1 MTLGAIILAAGESSR
16 NSGGNKLLMPLE
28 GLPIIERVYKTALS
42 VKFEPIVIV
51 TGFEADDIRSAMAG
65 SGASL
70 KYNKNW
76 AGGMASSLALGAR
89 DLPENIG
96 GFAVLLGDMPLI
108 SQPILA
114 TLMAHFIALKCDSIV
129 YPVYEGEQGHPVFF
143 PAGLLNEFRKLKGDA
158 GAKTLLKKHADQCHE
173 VDLETDAVIIDCDT
187 ADDYL
192 AIIER
197 ISNSNG

>member
-28 GLPIIERVYKTALS
+28 GVSIIERVYKTAQS
-42 VKFEPIVIV
+42 VKFEPIVVV
-51 TGFEADDIRSAMAG
+51 TGFEAEGIRAAMAG
-65 SGASL
+65 SGANL
-70 KYNKNW
+70 KYNINW
-76 AGGMASSLALGAR
+76 ESGMASSLSLGAR
-89 DLPENIG
+89 NLPDNIG

-108 SQPILA
+108 TLPIMA
-114 TLMAHFIALKCDSIV
+114 TLLAHFIDLKCDRIV
-129 YPVYEGEQGHPVFF
+129 FPIYEGEQGHPVFF
-143 PAGLLNEFRKLKGDA
+143 PTRFLKEIRDLKGDA

-192 AIIER
+192 AIVER